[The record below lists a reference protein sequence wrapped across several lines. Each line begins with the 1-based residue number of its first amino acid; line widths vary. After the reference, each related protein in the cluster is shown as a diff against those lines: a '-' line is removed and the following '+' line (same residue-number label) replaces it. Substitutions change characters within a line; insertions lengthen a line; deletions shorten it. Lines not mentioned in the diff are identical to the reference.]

1 MKILEY
7 YLIIINIFTLIV
19 YGLDKGRARSKKW
32 RISEKTLLL
41 LSLAGGSAGALAAM
55 LLFRH
60 KTRKLKFVVGVPVMF
75 VIHCVIVALLVSH
88 LVQQLPV
95 SNRTKTGAYADRILP
110 GGRLCSAS
118 APGNTEN

>member
-60 KTRKLKFVVGVPVMF
+60 KTRKLKFVVGVQVMF
-75 VIHCVIVALLVSH
+75 VIHCVIVALLVSY
-88 LVQQLPV
+88 LVNQV
-95 SNRTKTGAYADRILP
+95 R
-110 GGRLCSAS
+110 
-118 APGNTEN
+118 

>member
-7 YLIIINIFTLIV
+7 YLIITNIFTLIV

-60 KTRKLKFVVGVPVMF
+60 TTRKLKFVVGVPVMF
-75 VIHCVIVALLVSH
+75 VIHCVIVALLVSY
-88 LVQQLPV
+88 LVH
-95 SNRTKTGAYADRILP
+95 
-110 GGRLCSAS
+110 
-118 APGNTEN
+118 